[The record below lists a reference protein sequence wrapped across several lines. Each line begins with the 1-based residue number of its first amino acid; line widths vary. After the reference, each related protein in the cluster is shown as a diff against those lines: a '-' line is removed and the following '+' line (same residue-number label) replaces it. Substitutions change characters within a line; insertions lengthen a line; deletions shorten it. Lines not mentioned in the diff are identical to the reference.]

1 MQRADFDSFCG
12 GMAMHHGSDNALD
25 TGRGDISFNFLSVL
39 VHFSFAICMWIR
51 WRLKWLI
58 SCKITR
64 F

>member
-1 MQRADFDSFCG
+1 
-12 GMAMHHGSDNALD
+12 MHLGSDNALD
-25 TGRGDISFNFLSVL
+25 TGRGDISFNFLSDL

-51 WRLKWLI
+51 WCLKWLI